1 MEVPRSSIVL
11 RMLSKVTVAVV
22 VIMAI
27 VSPGRTQVGGN
38 NVLHVAALEFKDAA
52 TIGYLDAFR
61 KKLEGAGIEVR
72 EIAVPTDLPL
82 DQVLQLLRNG
92 SGLDLALIPM
102 RAIPEVRLNPAFT
115 YTSLISQPGLI
126 ENATQNFAVQDSV
139 IGDLAAAEIS
149 DIGLTVVGF
158 WNRPPQALFL
168 KRPLL
173 SAQDLKG
180 VKVRI
185 TDEASGAVLS
195 ELGADPLNLAFAEV
209 ASALDNGLVDA
220 VETAVEGP
228 IASQLYKSI
237 RSGQILNNYNQNP
250 GFLLVNSANW
260 LGYSELVR
268 STIRNAAL
276 DGEKISQSIIL
287 EQEGIVRKM
296 AEEFGV
302 GYASVGPDGWKSIQT
317 ISSNNWLAKSP
328 DETRKE
334 AYSQLTRVKE
344 EVSAR
349 TGRGGSLTIPRT
361 QPTVLFATN
370 RNDEG
375 TTDLET
381 RFGVEKDDSNELN
394 CGRIIYLPQP
404 SREFGAT
411 FEGTISLSNDRIW
424 NKGSECAELVNSSVG
439 DDKGLVIFFHG
450 YYNSFS
456 DAIRRAISFS
466 EDFGL
471 AQPVLVWSW
480 PSAGT
485 RGAYVFDLNSVE
497 FSEEHVRQFVDA
509 LELRGQLSNVTVV
522 AHSMGSR
529 MAGVFLKQVRAKGR
543 SINNLIFVAADYPPS
558 LFGQLLRSDGAVA
571 PMKTLYANEHD
582 RALWLSKKV
591 NGEYPIGLGGK
602 YLHLIPGVE
611 TVDVSE
617 VAHER
622 WPENNHAHGFEVPLV
637 AQDVSALMKQRIGAD
652 GRQLPAADLQGIRY
666 WMIRENP
673 AHP

>member
-1 MEVPRSSIVL
+1 
-11 RMLSKVTVAVV
+11 MLFWVIVAVV
-22 VIMAI
+22 VTLAI
-27 VSPGRTQVGGN
+27 ASPGRAQVAGS
-38 NVLHVAALEFKDAA
+38 NVLHVAAPEIKDAA
-52 TIGYLDAFR
+52 TVGYLDAFR
-61 KKLEGAGIEVR
+61 KRLEGSGIGVR
-72 EIAVPTDLPL
+72 EIAVPADLSL
-82 DQVLQLLRNG
+82 DEVLQFLRSG
-92 SGLDLALIPM
+92 SGLDLALIPIT
-102 RAIPEVRLNPAFT
+102 AIPEVRSIPTFT

-185 TDEASGAVLS
+185 SDEASGAVLS
-195 ELGADPLNLAFAEV
+195 ELGADPLGLAYAEV
-209 ASALDNGLVDA
+209 AVALDTGVVDA
-220 VETAVEGP
+220 VETAVDGP
-228 IASQLYKSI
+228 IVPQLYKSI
-237 RSGQILNNYNQNP
+237 RDGQILNNYNQNQ
-250 GFLLVNSANW
+250 GFMLVNSANW

-287 EQEGIVRKM
+287 EQEGIVRKT

-302 GYASVGPDGWKSIQT
+302 GYASLSPDGWEAIQT

-349 TGRGGSLTIPRT
+349 RGRGGSLTIPRT
-361 QPTVLFATN
+361 QPPVLFATN

-375 TTDLET
+375 TSDLET
-381 RFGVEKDDSNELN
+381 RFGVEKDNSNELN

-411 FEGTISLSNDRIW
+411 FEGAISLSNEKIW
-424 NKGSECAELVNSSVG
+424 NKGSECAELVNNSVG

-456 DAIRRAISFS
+456 DAIRRAIGFS

-471 AQPVLVWSW
+471 SQPVLVWSW

-485 RGAYVFDLNSVE
+485 RGAYVFDLNSVQ

-509 LELRGQLSNVTVV
+509 LELKGQLSNITVV

-529 MAGVFLKQVRAKGR
+529 MAGVFLKQVRAKGQ
-543 SINNLIFVAADYPPS
+543 SIKNLIFIAADYPPS
-558 LFGQLLRSDGAVA
+558 LFGQLVRSDGAVA

-591 NGEYPIGLGGK
+591 NGEIPIGLGGK
-602 YLHLIPGVE
+602 YLHLVPGVE
-611 TVDVSE
+611 TVDVSA

-622 WPENNHAHGFEVPLV
+622 WPEKNHAHGFDVPLV

-652 GRQLPAADLQGIRY
+652 GRQLPAADIQGIRY
-666 WMIRENP
+666 WMIREKP
-673 AHP
+673 SQP